1 MTLDFR
7 FSEEQEAFVE
17 LLQRFTER
25 ELIPRYIE
33 RSASTDFPFDTLRRL
48 GELGVLGI
56 GLPERY
62 GGIGVDDPVLLGLAT
77 ETLAAGDVNLAS
89 APIQIG
95 LVAAQLLHGTEEVQE
110 RYLPGLIAG
119 EHNLAIALTEPGS
132 GSDAAALRTTATK
145 VPGGWRLNG
154 EKTAISWAMSATAAV
169 VYARTPGTS
178 RSQGISCFV
187 VPLDLDA
194 VTRRHMLGMGCLPLG
209 WGLALLGAPG
219 AAFKGV
225 HPAPPM
231 RMFAIPGLGRLVLSL
246 PTSLPAYEK
255 NAEGM
260 LGPHAMDAH
269 PAALSE
275 VGWLASRRP
284 GFAPG
289 LASCFRGLLSTKGV
303 RPGVAI
309 TLARLATIG
318 VPTLMAWGDQDVF
331 LRPDVGRA
339 SIDAVP
345 GSTLLV
351 IADAGHAPWLDEP
364 HAVGKAV
371 SEFLDAA

>member
-1 MTLDFR
+1 MVSSDIDARLRT
-7 FSEEQEAFVE
+7 V
-17 LLQRFTER
+17 ER
-25 ELIPRYIE
+25 ELYRSFGLDPRE
-33 RSASTDFPFDTLRRL
+33 HHVDVPKRSTRVRVV
-48 GELGVLGI
+48 EI
-56 GLPERY
+56 
-62 GGIGVDDPVLLGLAT
+62 
-77 ETLAAGDVNLAS
+77 AGDDTRP
-89 APIQIG
+89 PI
-95 LVAAQLLHGTEEVQE
+95 VLLHGIASVTAAAI
-110 RYLPGLIAG
+110 PLIPAFG
-119 EHNLAIALTEPGS
+119 GRRVLAIDFPGHGLSDPFTFAVGDVAEALADVVSAVVEALVEGRFDLVAHSLGGQTALTFVLAHPE
-132 GSDAAALRTTATK
+132 R
-145 VPGGWRLNG
+145 VRRL
-154 EKTAISWAMSATAAV
+154 V
-169 VYARTPGTS
+169 
-178 RSQGISCFV
+178 
-187 VPLDLDA
+187 
-194 VTRRHMLGMGCLPLG
+194 
-209 WGLALLGAPG
+209 LLGAPG

-339 SIDAVP
+339 SIDAIP